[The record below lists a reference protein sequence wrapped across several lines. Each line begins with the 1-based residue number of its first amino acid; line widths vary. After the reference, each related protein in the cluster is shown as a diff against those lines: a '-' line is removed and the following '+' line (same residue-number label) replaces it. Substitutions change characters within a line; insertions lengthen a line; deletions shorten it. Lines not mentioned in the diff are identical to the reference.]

1 MGLSL
6 DLRLQGDWKRDPAF
20 EKLVERACR
29 EEQKLLDDPTI
40 GFTDL
45 PETSAYIDMCDQMV
59 NSMPPAI
66 DTLYVLGIGG
76 SALGTSMVLDAFPEK
91 VKRSVKVIDNVDSA
105 HVQIILET
113 FAPRT
118 SALAVVSK
126 SGSTV
131 EPLALFS
138 IFYDRLVAEL
148 GVQQA
153 ISHCVLITDPETGA
167 LRQLAEESSF
177 PSLPVP
183 RNVGGRFSVLTP
195 VSLFPLMF
203 AGIDAMQLVL
213 GAAKEKREG
222 LKRRCT
228 GAVLDYMFMESG
240 KSIKVVFPYSNR
252 LKTFGDWYLQLF
264 AESLG
269 KRTDRSG
276 RVIHSG
282 QTAVV
287 ARGVTDQHSQL
298 QLYCEGPD
306 DKTYLFIKISNV
318 PEVIIKDVFPGNTA
332 FDTVRQHPLNAVL
345 EAELQ
350 GTMRSL
356 ESCRRP
362 VLLLELAELDL
373 QTVGR
378 LIYLFEM
385 QTAITGHLLN
395 INPFDQPGVE
405 EGKRIAKEILGRPE

>member
-1 MGLSL
+1 M
-6 DLRLQGDWKRDPAF
+6 
-20 EKLVERACR
+20 
-29 EEQKLLDDPTI
+29 
-40 GFTDL
+40 
-45 PETSAYIDMCDQMV
+45 
-59 NSMPPAI
+59 
-66 DTLYVLGIGG
+66 
-76 SALGTSMVLDAFPEK
+76 
-91 VKRSVKVIDNVDSA
+91 
-105 HVQIILET
+105 
-113 FAPRT
+113 
-118 SALAVVSK
+118 
-126 SGSTV
+126 
-131 EPLALFS
+131 
-138 IFYDRLVAEL
+138 
-148 GVQQA
+148 
-153 ISHCVLITDPETGA
+153 
-167 LRQLAEESSF
+167 
-177 PSLPVP
+177 
-183 RNVGGRFSVLTP
+183 
-195 VSLFPLMF
+195 
-203 AGIDAMQLVL
+203 
-213 GAAKEKREG
+213 
-222 LKRRCT
+222 
-228 GAVLDYMFMESG
+228 
-240 KSIKVVFPYSNR
+240 VFPYSNR

-306 DKTYLFIKISNV
+306 DKAYLFMKINNV
-318 PEVIIKDVFPGNTA
+318 PEVVVKDMFPGNAA
-332 FDTVRQHPLNAVL
+332 FHTVKNHQLNEIL

-362 VLLLELAELDL
+362 VVLMELEELDL

-405 EGKRIAKEILGRPE
+405 EGKRIAKEILGRSE